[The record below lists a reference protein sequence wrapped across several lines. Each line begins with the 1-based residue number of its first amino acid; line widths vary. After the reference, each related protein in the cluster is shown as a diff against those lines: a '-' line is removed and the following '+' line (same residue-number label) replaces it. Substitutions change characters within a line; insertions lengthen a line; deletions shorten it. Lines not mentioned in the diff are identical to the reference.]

1 MVARSQTAAASLAG
15 NSLASTSNAKR
26 RLVVCRAILLASYA
40 FPIIILIFLLASQTF
55 SIITAAASL
64 ASNSLAS
71 NNSYA
76 NMCLVVCCA
85 ILIALHAFPIII
97 PISPV
102 GFPDAEPLPSL
113 FAEVLLGSISP
124 KLFMCMPPASK
135 M

>member
-1 MVARSQTAAASLAG
+1 MVARSQTAAASLVG

-40 FPIIILIFLLASQTF
+40 S
-55 SIITAAASL
+55 
-64 ASNSLAS
+64 
-71 NNSYA
+71 
-76 NMCLVVCCA
+76 
-85 ILIALHAFPIII
+85 PIII
-97 PISPV
+97 PISPL